1 MLDYAAKKPF
11 STCRLQNNQS
21 LIGGDRC
28 LYNPKA
34 VVLEWHCLM
43 GLFAHIGRKHQYTA
57 PCTGTTSIL
66 YWHYKHLVLALQ
78 ASCTRATKYLVLTLQ
93 SACSVC
99 TNSFSQHCQC
109 CCFDT
114 WMAKWGML
122 THFLNSIPSNYILP
136 SLHQPA
142 WKQQWKSLPLPFRS
156 SQLPC

>member
-1 MLDYAAKKPF
+1 MLQRNLFPHAVCKTIKA
-11 STCRLQNNQS
+11 

-43 GLFAHIGRKHQYTA
+43 GLFAPIGRKHQYTA
-57 PCTGTTSIL
+57 PCTRTTSVL
-66 YWHYKHLVLALQ
+66 YRHYKHLVLALQ
-78 ASCTRATKYLVLTLQ
+78 ASCTRATKYLVLLLQ

-99 TNSFSQHCQC
+99 TNNFSRHCQC

-136 SLHQPA
+136 SLHQLA
-142 WKQQWKSLPLPFRS
+142 WKQQWKSLPLPFCS

>member
-21 LIGGDRC
+21 RIGGDRC
-28 LYNPKA
+28 LYNPKEL
-34 VVLEWHCLM
+34 VLGM
-43 GLFAHIGRKHQYTA
+43 
-57 PCTGTTSIL
+57 IL
-66 YWHYKHLVLALQ
+66 PYGPVCPYRAQASVHSTLYSHYKRLVQTLQ
-78 ASCTRATKYLVLTLQ
+78 ASCTRATKFLVLTLQ

-99 TNSFSQHCQC
+99 TNNFSLHCQC

-142 WKQQWKSLPLPFRS
+142 WKQQ
-156 SQLPC
+156 